1 MVIIYNPASVVSLL
15 AAVWHSCFHPEAKVL
30 PYGGVFSDI
39 NVIDY
44 SDSDVHVLSESSL
57 RNLKHGFIAD
67 CFGAE
72 ANIFESVSCNHMH
85 ESICSNMLDVTSDQ
99 FRFGLRM
106 ASVASRFD
114 EGEILSADDLTDV
127 FAWIGIAIQT
137 VRGINKSKLI
147 DLNLATGTA
156 TSLAEVQRYLKWV
169 KNEMMFSTTFRR
181 MVFQDYTFE
190 IVPIISVQRDIAVFA
205 SRLARF
211 SHKYFIIHVDDAL
224 GGQIYSYNK
233 DEARLLVQHQV
244 WGVAG
249 WKPSIM
255 K

>member
-1 MVIIYNPASVVSLL
+1 MVIIYNPASGVSLL
-15 AAVWHSCFHPEAKVL
+15 AAVWHSCFYPEAKVL
-30 PYGGVFSDI
+30 PYGAVFNDI
-39 NVIDY
+39 DVVDY
-44 SDSDVHVLSESSL
+44 SDNDVHVLSEVAL
-57 RNLKHGFIAD
+57 RNLKHGFIAE
-67 CFGAE
+67 CFGTE
-72 ANIFESVSCNHMH
+72 ANIFESVPCNHMH
-85 ESICSNMLDVTSDQ
+85 EALCSNIMDVTSDQ

-106 ASVASRFD
+106 ASVAGMFD
-114 EGEILSADDLTDV
+114 EGEILSEDDLTDI

-190 IVPIISVQRDIAVFA
+190 IVPIISVQRDIAIFA

-233 DEARLLVQHQV
+233 EEARLLVNHQTWEV
-244 WGVAG
+244 SD
-249 WKPSIM
+249 WKPSLM
-255 K
+255 D